1 MNLCTTF
8 NYKKH
13 RVVAMVDKKIKK
25 EYSSSDLELNYD
37 ARVANIPHLN
47 VGSVVESVSVEPS
60 YFNAGT
66 PDMFD
71 VYDYVNLKRKYP
83 ALEQAW
89 EHYQTVLKLCRAKEA
104 EEKNEN

>member
-13 RVVAMVDKKIKK
+13 RVVAMVDKEIDNT
-25 EYSSSDLELNYD
+25 ETWTFSGTVSGPSTQS
-37 ARVANIPHLN
+37 IN
-47 VGSVVESVSVEPS
+47 VGSVAESVTVEAS

-83 ALEQAW
+83 ALQQAW
-89 EHYQTVLKLCRAKEA
+89 EHYQTVLRLCRAKES
-104 EEKNEN
+104 EKKNED

>member
-13 RVVAMVDKKIKK
+13 RVVAMVDKEIDNT
-25 EYSSSDLELNYD
+25 ETWTLSSIDTQSLTQN
-37 ARVANIPHLN
+37 LN
-47 VGSVVESVSVEPS
+47 VGSVAESVTVEAS

-83 ALEQAW
+83 ALQQAW
-89 EHYQTVLKLCRAKEA
+89 EHYQTVLKLCKSKEA
-104 EEKNEN
+104 EEKNED

>member
-13 RVVAMVDKKIKK
+13 RVVAMVDKEIDNT
-25 EYSSSDLELNYD
+25 ETWTLSGIDTQS
-37 ARVANIPHLN
+37 LN
-47 VGSVVESVSVEPS
+47 VGSVAESVTVEAS

-83 ALEQAW
+83 ALQQAW
-89 EHYQTVLKLCRAKEA
+89 EHYQTVLKLCKSKEA
-104 EEKNEN
+104 EEKNED

>member
-8 NYKKH
+8 NCKKH
-13 RVVAMVDKKIKK
+13 RVVAMVDKIK
-25 EYSSSDLELNYD
+25 
-37 ARVANIPHLN
+37 NIENWTFPSVDTQSLN
-47 VGSVVESVSVEPS
+47 VGSVVESVTVESS

-89 EHYQTVLKLCRAKEA
+89 EHYQTVLRLCRAKEA